1 MDGFETSK
9 NIYTKRILSGEC
21 ETDVDKNYV
30 KLSKI
35 VGDPLPYGV
44 KANLPAIEALMKYC
58 YQQKLLPKQYDL
70 EEMFVPL

>member
-1 MDGFETSK
+1 
-9 NIYTKRILSGEC
+9 
-21 ETDVDKNYV
+21 
-30 KLSKI
+30 